1 MPMRRWRL
9 AKTNSFD
16 LAILDFNMPGRDG
29 LVLAAELLALK
40 PGMPLAVIS
49 ANHQVE
55 VVTRAREVGATFLQK
70 PLTEKALR
78 RIPCRCDQAT
88 GGRRSMTTVLTEL
101 ELDALTEMVNIG
113 VNRAAASLREMVGE
127 QVLLS
132 VPKVTLVSRD
142 RAIATLGENE
152 VSHLVGIHQ
161 VFEGEITGR
170 ALLIFP
176 DTKSLELVRAVTG
189 GELPLEE
196 IIELEHEALAE
207 IGNIILNGCLATMA
221 NMLQRNLKMSLPE
234 ILRGEPTIF
243 FNLEPPPEAGEVV
256 MFLYINFA
264 IRERDIR
271 GYIAMLMDMPS
282 LAALQVLLDEFIER
296 TAGGMA
302 PSNDRS

>member
-1 MPMRRWRL
+1 VS
-9 AKTNSFD
+9 T
-16 LAILDFNMPGRDG
+16 I
-29 LVLAAELLALK
+29 
-40 PGMPLAVIS
+40 
-49 ANHQVE
+49 
-55 VVTRAREVGATFLQK
+55 
-70 PLTEKALR
+70 
-78 RIPCRCDQAT
+78 
-88 GGRRSMTTVLTEL
+88 LTEL

-132 VPKVTLVSRD
+132 VPKVALVSREL
-142 RAIATLGENE
+142 AIATLGENE

-196 IIELEHEALAE
+196 IIELEQEALAE
-207 IGNIILNGCLATMA
+207 IGNIILNGCLATIA

-234 ILRGEPTIF
+234 ILRGEPSIF
-243 FNLEPPPEAGEVV
+243 FNLKPPPDAGEVV

-264 IRERDIR
+264 IRQRDIR
-271 GYIAMLMDMPS
+271 GYIAMLMDIPS
-282 LAALQVLLDEFIER
+282 LATLQVLLGEFIER
-296 TAGGMA
+296 MAGGTA